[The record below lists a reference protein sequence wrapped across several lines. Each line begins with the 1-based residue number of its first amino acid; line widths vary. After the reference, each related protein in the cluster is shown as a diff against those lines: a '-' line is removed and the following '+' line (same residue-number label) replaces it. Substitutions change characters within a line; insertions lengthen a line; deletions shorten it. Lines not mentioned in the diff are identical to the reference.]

1 MEQDSIPNN
10 QPQGVLLRESAHSI
24 FSPAWMSI
32 ALILLAVGFWL
43 DRNPGLLT
51 LGFMLLTIAGISHMW
66 KQRALIGVTYER
78 SFDHTRVFPDEPVE
92 ITAVISNNKI
102 LPLTWLRIS
111 DNFPIAPAGENPI
124 AQSAAENS
132 ESYPWKQNFSMAGH
146 EQAER
151 HVTLQFPT
159 RGYYRIGPVQYS
171 SSDIFMLFTVE
182 QKRDY
187 LDTIV
192 VYPQIWPLAELGLPA
207 KEPFGDVK
215 VRHSLFTDPIK
226 TQGIRDYQQQD
237 RFRDVHW
244 KASARRG
251 QLQTKVY
258 DPSTGMTMVVFL
270 NVATFAKH
278 WMGFDP
284 ILLERA
290 VSVAGSIANYGA
302 GQGWAV
308 GMYAN
313 GSLPNSDQPIRVP
326 AGRSPDQLMHI
337 LEALAAVTEFATG
350 SIERM
355 LFRESAGLPWA
366 ATMVLITAVVTEE
379 IMINLIRLKEAGRRI
394 VLITL
399 ADEPPPLN
407 AGGIVVYHI
416 PATLPAFQAQSQSAT
431 EAALHNLVDEERNR

>member
-1 MEQDSIPNN
+1 MAVPPRNPP
-10 QPQGVLLRESAHSI
+10 QPQGVVLRESEHTV

-51 LGFMLLTIAGISHMW
+51 LGFMLLVIAAISHLW
-66 KQRALIGVTYER
+66 KERALNGVSYER
-78 SFDHTRVFPDEPVE
+78 HFDHTRVFPNEAVE
-92 ITAVISNNKI
+92 LTAVIINNKA
-102 LPLTWLRIS
+102 LPLTWLQMN
-111 DNFPIAPAGENPI
+111 DHFPIAPAGEHI
-124 AQSAAENS
+124 ISQSAAEKN
-132 ESYPWKQNFSMAGH
+132 ESYSWKQDFSMAGH
-146 EQAER
+146 EQAKR
-151 HVTLQFPT
+151 HVTLTFPT
-159 RGYYRIGPVQYS
+159 RGYYRIGPVKYS
-171 SSDIFMLFTVE
+171 SSDIFMLFTIE
-182 QKRDY
+182 KKRDY

-302 GQGWAV
+302 MQGWAV

-313 GSLPNSDQPIRVP
+313 GSLPGSDQPIRVP

-366 ATMVLITAVVTEE
+366 ATLVLITAVVTEE

-394 VLITL
+394 VLISL
-399 ADEPPPLN
+399 ANEPPPPFS
-407 AGGIVVYHI
+407 GGITVYHL
-416 PATLPAFQAQSQSAT
+416 PATLPAFRKQSQDPT
-431 EAALHNLVDEERNR
+431 EAALHNLVEEERSR